1 MLVVLEMEVPLGIAK
16 SAGHHSESGLMEA
29 CDRTKEQRLLF
40 PVLSEI
46 LNISEIRIY
55 LPGASIEIAEGQYLY
70 VAILC

>member
-1 MLVVLEMEVPLGIAK
+1 
-16 SAGHHSESGLMEA
+16 MEA

-70 VAILC
+70 VA